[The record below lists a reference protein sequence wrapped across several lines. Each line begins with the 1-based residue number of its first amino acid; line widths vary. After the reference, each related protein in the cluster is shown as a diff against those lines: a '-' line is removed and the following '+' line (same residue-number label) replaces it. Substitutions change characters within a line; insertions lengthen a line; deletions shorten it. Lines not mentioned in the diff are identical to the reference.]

1 MDDVAIVSAVRTPIG
16 ILNGALSN
24 LPAHELGAIVIEE
37 ALTRAK
43 ISSEEI
49 SEVIMGQVLTAAQG
63 QNPARQAAV
72 RAKIPVETPAV
83 TVNQVCGSGLRSVAL
98 GFQAIRTGDS
108 AIVLAGG
115 QESMSQA
122 PHAVHIRNG
131 TKFGNSELV
140 DTMIKDDL
148 WDAFNQYHMGQTAE
162 NVAARWKITRE
173 EQDAFALESQQ
184 RG

>member
-83 TVNQVCGSGLRSVAL
+83 TVQQVFGSGL
-98 GFQAIRTGDS
+98 GFRAPWFLDFTTG
-108 AIVLAGG
+108 GN
-115 QESMSQA
+115 
-122 PHAVHIRNG
+122 AV
-131 TKFGNSELV
+131 F
-140 DTMIKDDL
+140 
-148 WDAFNQYHMGQTAE
+148 
-162 NVAARWKITRE
+162 
-173 EQDAFALESQQ
+173 
-184 RG
+184 